1 MVNTEH
7 LIGLGISLMVG
18 AVIGLE
24 RGWRL
29 RGAGEGERIAG
40 IRTFMLIA
48 LAGGVA
54 GLVGDRLGY
63 GIVPVALAGVI
74 GLIILGY
81 RRMVRVSGDYGI
93 TTEVA
98 AILAFL
104 LGVLASL
111 EEPLLAMA
119 GGVVTAVL
127 LGFKPRLHALLRS
140 IDGPELR
147 AILQL
152 ALISAVILP
161 FLPQKGYGP
170 WDTLNPH
177 TLWLM
182 VVLISAIG
190 FVGHFAVRITGARRG
205 ILLTGFFAGLASS
218 TALTLTL
225 SRAARGQHS
234 YQPLFAAAVV
244 MASTTMFPRILV
256 LVGAVR
262 PEMLPS
268 LYGPVALI
276 TAVGG
281 LATLGLALN
290 ARRVTGAPN
299 HPPMQKPF
307 ELTTA
312 IRFAML
318 LAVVMVAAEGLRRY
332 AGDAGVYALSL
343 VSGLTDVDAITLSLS
358 RMAADG
364 MQADVAQRGIII
376 AAMANTT
383 VKLGLAAGVGRGRMA
398 VLVGAGLGAVI
409 VAGAAWVGV
418 TTFWQ

>member
-1 MVNTEH
+1 MRAQAP
-7 LIGLGISLMVG
+7 G
-18 AVIGLE
+18 
-24 RGWRL
+24 
-29 RGAGEGERIAG
+29 
-40 IRTFMLIA
+40 
-48 LAGGVA
+48 
-54 GLVGDRLGY
+54 
-63 GIVPVALAGVI
+63 
-74 GLIILGY
+74 
-81 RRMVRVSGDYGI
+81 RRWQPL
-93 TTEVA
+93 A

-111 EEPLLAMA
+111 EAPLLAMA

-190 FVGHFAVRITGARRG
+190 FVGHFAVRLTGARRG
-205 ILLTGFFAGLASS
+205 ILLTVFFAGLASS

-225 SRAARGQHS
+225 SRAGRRQPA

-268 LYGPVALI
+268 LYVPVALV
-276 TAVGG
+276 TLVGG
-281 LATLGLALN
+281 LATLALALT
-290 ARRVTGAPN
+290 ARRIPDAPG

-312 IRFAML
+312 LRFAIL
-318 LAVVMVAAEGLRRY
+318 LAGVMMAAEALRRY
-332 AGDAGVYALSL
+332 AGDAGIYALSL
-343 VSGLTDVDAITLSLS
+343 VSGLTDVDAIPLSLS

-364 MQADVAQRGIII
+364 MDGEVAMRGIII
-376 AAMANTT
+376 AAMANTA
-383 VKLGLAAGVGRGRMA
+383 VKLGLAAGVARGRMA
-398 VLVGAGLGAVI
+398 GLVGAGLGAVI
-409 VAGAAWVGV
+409 LSGGFWIGM
-418 TTFWQ
+418 TFWR

>member
-7 LIGLGISLMVG
+7 WLGLGVALMVG

-54 GLVGDRLGY
+54 GLISEWLGPA
-63 GIVPVALAGVI
+63 IVVVALAGLL
-74 GLIILGY
+74 GLLMLGY
-81 RRMVRVSGDYGI
+81 RRMTRLSGDYGI

-98 AILAFL
+98 ATLAFL

-111 EEPLLAMA
+111 GALVPAMA
-119 GGVVTAVL
+119 GGVMSAVL
-127 LGFKPRLHALLRS
+127 LGFKPRLHALLRH

-147 AILQL
+147 AVLQL

-170 WDTLNPH
+170 WHSLNPYN
-177 TLWLM
+177 LWLM

-190 FVGHFAVRITGARRG
+190 FVGHFAVRLAGARRG

-225 SRAARGQHS
+225 SRAARGQRA

-244 MASTTMFPRILV
+244 MASTTMFPRVLL
-256 LVGAVR
+256 LVGAVH
-262 PEMLPS
+262 PQLLPA
-268 LYGPVALI
+268 LYAPVAML
-276 TAVGG
+276 TVVGG
-281 LATLGLALN
+281 LATLALALN
-290 ARRVTGAPN
+290 ARRIDDGPR
-299 HPPMQKPF
+299 HPPLQKPF

-312 IRFAML
+312 LRFGVL
-318 LAVVMVAAEGLRRY
+318 LAVIMVAAEGLRRS
-332 AGDAGVYALSL
+332 AGDAGVYALAL

-358 RMAADG
+358 GMAADG
-364 MQADVAQRGIII
+364 LSAGVAERGIII
-376 AAMANTT
+376 AAMANTA
-383 VKLGLAAGVGRGRMA
+383 VKLGLAAAIARGRMA
-398 VLVGAGLGAVI
+398 VLVGAGLGGVI
-409 VAGAAWVGV
+409 VAGGIWVGV
-418 TTFWQ
+418 TFWQ